1 MNLGNVLNWANAIL
15 LEGFK
20 DDVLS
25 GYKKLGYDTE
35 DKKLLSAIKTLNT
48 ENEIKELIKR
58 EIGKVPNVGLAVAK
72 KYTPEEF
79 IGVVT
84 KSKRELNAKRKKL
97 LYAKSRTTN
106 AS

>member
-35 DKKLLSAIKTLNT
+35 DKKT
-48 ENEIKELIKR
+48 
-58 EIGKVPNVGLAVAK
+58 AVCH
-72 KYTPEEF
+72 
-79 IGVVT
+79 
-84 KSKRELNAKRKKL
+84 
-97 LYAKSRTTN
+97 
-106 AS
+106 